1 MIITNREEVI
11 DKAFGVFVRMNYEKA
26 SIITLAKACG
36 VTKTG
41 IVYYFPHKLDL
52 FMAVADK
59 YVLQMH
65 EPENKFAAPADTLA
79 EFIGQYVAGVA
90 ASMKRIVELIGDNSS
105 PHDCSP
111 NFYYFHFLSQV
122 RMYYPG
128 IRQKIEKIY
137 RQDYDLWEKVIQ
149 KAKESGEIRSDTNVN
164 VPLLDIPKMIL
175 KKYKGK
181 LPDGKI
187 LPVISNQKL
196 NAYLKEIADICGIKK
211 NLTFHLARH
220 TFATTTTLSKGVPIE
235 TVSKM
240 LGHTNIE
247 TTQIYARITN
257 SKIGSDMQGL
267 DKKFVGIEKIYKE
280 VAM

>member
-36 VTKTG
+36 LTKTG

-65 EPENKFAAPADTLA
+65 EPGNKFAAPADTLA

-90 ASMKRIVELIGDNSS
+90 ASMKRIVELIGDNST
-105 PHDCSP
+105 PHDCSL

-128 IRQKIEKIY
+128 IRQKVEKMFSH
-137 RQDYDLWEKVIQ
+137 DHDLWAEVVQ
-149 KAKESGEIRSDTNVN
+149 KAKDSGEIKSDTDVEKTATLFRQMFLGLSYEQAFLNGLNVGGLAEN
-164 VPLLDIPKMIL
+164 FRYIYSLLK
-175 KKYKGK
+175 
-181 LPDGKI
+181 
-187 LPVISNQKL
+187 
-196 NAYLKEIADICGIKK
+196 A
-211 NLTFHLARH
+211 
-220 TFATTTTLSKGVPIE
+220 
-235 TVSKM
+235 
-240 LGHTNIE
+240 
-247 TTQIYARITN
+247 
-257 SKIGSDMQGL
+257 
-267 DKKFVGIEKIYKE
+267 
-280 VAM
+280 

>member
-65 EPENKFAAPADTLA
+65 EPENKFAAPADTLT

-90 ASMKRIVELIGDNSS
+90 ASMKRIVELIGDNCS

-137 RQDYDLWEKVIQ
+137 RQDYDLWEKVKRKRGNQ
-149 KAKESGEIRSDTNVN
+149 EQHGREENGYLVPANVFRTVIRTS
-164 VPLLDIPKMIL
+164 
-175 KKYKGK
+175 
-181 LPDGKI
+181 
-187 LPVISNQKL
+187 ISERSERGRTGRKFSP
-196 NAYLKEIADICGIKK
+196 YL
-211 NLTFHLARH
+211 
-220 TFATTTTLSKGVPIE
+220 FA
-235 TVSKM
+235 
-240 LGHTNIE
+240 
-247 TTQIYARITN
+247 A
-257 SKIGSDMQGL
+257 
-267 DKKFVGIEKIYKE
+267 
-280 VAM
+280 

>member
-11 DKAFGVFVRMNYEKA
+11 DKAFGVFIRMNYEKA

-65 EPENKFAAPADTLA
+65 EPENKFAAPAATLA

-137 RQDYDLWEKVIQ
+137 RQDYELWLSLIH
-149 KAKESGEIRSDTNVN
+149 
-164 VPLLDIPKMIL
+164 
-175 KKYKGK
+175 
-181 LPDGKI
+181 
-187 LPVISNQKL
+187 IS
-196 NAYLKEIADICGIKK
+196 EP
-211 NLTFHLARH
+211 TR
-220 TFATTTTLSKGVPIE
+220 P
-235 TVSKM
+235 
-240 LGHTNIE
+240 
-247 TTQIYARITN
+247 
-257 SKIGSDMQGL
+257 
-267 DKKFVGIEKIYKE
+267 
-280 VAM
+280 